1 MEAAAP
7 TTKARRD
14 PFTPQQR
21 RRLCYFESRLIW
33 DGKVHRKDVCEVF
46 EVSENHFTRD
56 LTLYRNHFDRNL
68 RLNPTTKWYEPT
80 EYFKPAFASGSAE
93 EYLAI
98 MLAYAQSGSAAVL
111 DTIGAEVT
119 TEQLPQPAG
128 KLDPDLLR
136 VLVRAIRNQS
146 AVEARYQSLS
156 QDKDKTRVLW
166 PHALAF
172 TGLRWHTR
180 AFDESS
186 GEYRDFALSRFINAA
201 PYAPVAA
208 QDPPSEADT
217 TDRDGA
223 ARQEGPAAATDA
235 SAVKERPLDTLWHSH
250 ETVELIP
257 NPRLGKAQ
265 REVIAREYG
274 MTLAK
279 GKWSCDVKVRCSLM
293 GYFLHRY
300 RLDLPESLT
309 AKENIQLNNPELVER
324 YRFK

>member
-7 TTKARRD
+7 TTEARRD

-56 LTLYRNHFDRNL
+56 LSLYRHHFARNL
-68 RLNPTTKWYEPT
+68 TLNPTTKWYEPT
-80 EYFKPAFASGSAE
+80 EHFKPAFASGSAE

-128 KLDPDLLR
+128 KIDPELLR

-156 QDKDKTRVLW
+156 QDKDKIRILW

-186 GEYRDFALSRFINAA
+186 GEYRDFALSRFIQAA
-201 PYAPVAA
+201 PYTPIAA
-208 QDPPSEADT
+208 QIVPQDAEQ
-217 TDRDGA
+217 RGA
-223 ARQEGPAAATDA
+223 ADSGAETPALQA
-235 SAVKERPLDTLWHSH
+235 RPPDTLWHSY

-279 GKWSCDVKVRCSLM
+279 GRWSCDVKVRCSLM

-300 RLDLPESLT
+300 RLDLPEALT
-309 AKENIQLNNPELVER
+309 AKENIQLKNPELVER